1 MLLERRLD
9 NVVYRLNL
17 AASRRQSRQLVTHG
31 HIRING
37 KKVNIPSYL
46 VSEGDLIELRE
57 RSKNISPVLSSLELV
72 KKNPPP
78 SWLGFNSD
86 KMQGKV
92 IAFPRRDEI
101 QFPVNEK
108 LIVELYSK

>member
-17 AASRRQSRQLVTHG
+17 AGSRRQSRQLVTHG
-31 HIRING
+31 HLRVNG

-46 VSEGDLIELRE
+46 VSEGDLIDLRE
-57 RSKNISPVLSSLELV
+57 RSKKISPVLSSLELV

-78 SWLGFNSD
+78 SWLGLDRD
-86 KMQGKV
+86 KLQGKV
-92 IAFPRRDEI
+92 IALPRRDEI
-101 QFPVNEK
+101 QFPINEK